1 MPDTDHDEDLT
12 SSSLDRR
19 GRRVVGLV
27 VGLNLV
33 GLLTEVAVAAAIGS
47 ASLLADAADF
57 LEDVLIN
64 ALVLA
69 ALGWSLAG
77 RRRAS
82 TWLAGLILLPAPPWP
97 RPLGRWSRVLLPT
110 AGR

>member
-33 GLLTEVAVAAAIGS
+33 GLLTEVGGAA
-47 ASLLADAADF
+47 
-57 LEDVLIN
+57 
-64 ALVLA
+64 
-69 ALGWSLAG
+69 
-77 RRRAS
+77 
-82 TWLAGLILLPAPPWP
+82 
-97 RPLGRWSRVLLPT
+97 
-110 AGR
+110 